1 MTILTRSDFDNWK
14 QDSVTKAVMVSINE
28 RIFNAVQSLTGTPR
42 SDLDSVNWTRGYIS
56 ALESL
61 LEINFEDTQE
71 ND

>member
-1 MTILTRSDFDNWK
+1 MPLISLLFAAA
-14 QDSVTKAVMVSINE
+14 QDQKLD
-28 RIFNAVQSLTGTPR
+28 NAVQSLTGTPR

-61 LEINFEDTQE
+61 LEINFEDTLE